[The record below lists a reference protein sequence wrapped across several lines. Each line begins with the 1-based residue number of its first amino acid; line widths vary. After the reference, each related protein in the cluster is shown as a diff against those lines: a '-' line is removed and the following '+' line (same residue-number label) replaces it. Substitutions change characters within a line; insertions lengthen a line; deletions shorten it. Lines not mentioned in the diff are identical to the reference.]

1 MLSLHPLRRTRKGFT
16 LIELLVVIAIIAILI
31 GLLLPAVQKIRD
43 AANRMS
49 SSNNLKQ
56 IGLAVHNGHDT
67 LGALPPVVSFWWT
80 APPYTGGYSASD
92 STFFFGLLPYFE
104 QGALQTSISNWPGS
118 GLGAINAN
126 QAAMSVPIKTL
137 IAPSDPTGG
146 NGVFVGGFSADWMWK
161 NPVDVGLCSYACNWQ
176 VFSRQRSDFWDWHN
190 AGGANTLAS
199 VSDGLSNTI
208 FLAEKRKGCG
218 PGGMPRTDGSTVG
231 NGWGHPAD
239 DRYWPTFARANKT
252 MTTNSSDPNFYL
264 YLVPQVNPTNDQC
277 DRWRA
282 QGHSTGVT
290 LVGLGDG
297 SVRTVRQSI
306 DETTWSRAVL
316 PKDGQVLGGD
326 W

>member
-1 MLSLHPLRRTRKGFT
+1 MSVVLSSKRRRAFT

-80 APPYTGGYSASD
+80 NPPYTGGYSASD
-92 STFFFGLLPYFE
+92 SPFFFALLPYYE
-104 QGALQTSISNWPGS
+104 QGALQTSITNWPGS
-118 GLGAINAN
+118 ALGQINAN
-126 QAAMSVPIKTL
+126 QAAMSVPIKML

-146 NGVFVGGFSADWMWK
+146 NGVFVNGFSAGWMWK

-176 VFSRQRSDFWDWHN
+176 VFSRRQPDFWDWNN
-190 AGGANTLAS
+190 AGGAAKLAD
-199 VSDGLSNTI
+199 VTDGLSNTV
-208 FLAEKRKGCG
+208 FLAEKRKSCG
-218 PGGMPRTDGSTVG
+218 PAGSPNNTDTFGTA
-231 NGWGHPAD
+231 WGHPAD
-239 DRYWPTFARANKT
+239 DRYWPTFARANKGF
-252 MTTNSSDPNFYL
+252 TTNPADPNFYL
-264 YLVPQVNPTNDQC
+264 FLVPQVQPTNAQC

-282 QGHSTGVT
+282 QGHSSGVT

-297 SVRTVRQSI
+297 SVRTVSQSVS
-306 DETTWSRAVL
+306 EQTWSLAVQ
-316 PKDGQVLGGD
+316 PQDGRPLGSD